1 MSNLLKQNIL
11 CNNWL
16 VCVGICYSIEDH
28 LDLVRTSMAAVCD
41 LRLVEAAGILPAAN
55 SFIVITQLI
64 IPPTKASDSIRL
76 VNHRPVFLILS

>member
-1 MSNLLKQNIL
+1 MSL
-11 CNNWL
+11 
-16 VCVGICYSIEDH
+16 GICYSIEEH
-28 LDLVRTSMAAVCD
+28 LDLVRTSMEAVCD

-55 SFIVITQLI
+55 SFVVITQLI